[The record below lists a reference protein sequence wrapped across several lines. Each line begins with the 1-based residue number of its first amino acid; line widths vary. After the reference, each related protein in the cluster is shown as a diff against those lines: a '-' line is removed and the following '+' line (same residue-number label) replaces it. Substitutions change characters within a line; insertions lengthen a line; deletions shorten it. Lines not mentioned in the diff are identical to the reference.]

1 MKHEITC
8 TSCPMGCRITV
19 ELEEPGGVRG
29 GTAYGAAAAGAAR
42 GADSPG
48 SADHLIKVENAQITG
63 NSCRRGAEYAW
74 EEITAPK
81 RVVTS
86 VAAVKGK
93 DRMLPVRTARPVPKE
108 CIFAVMDA
116 IRQIEV
122 TLPVQTG
129 QILVENIAGSGV
141 TLTASKNMA

>member
-8 TSCPMGCRITV
+8 TACPMGCRITV

-29 GTAYGAAAAGAAR
+29 DSGFGAGSGSGAGAGSNAADDSSAR
-42 GADSPG
+42 
-48 SADHLIKVENAQITG
+48 ITG
-63 NSCRRGAEYAW
+63 HSCRRGAEYAW

-86 VAAVKGK
+86 VAAVKGQAG
-93 DRMLPVRTARPVPKE
+93 MLPVRTTQPVPKE
-108 CIFAVMDA
+108 SIFEVMNA

-122 TLPVQTG
+122 VLPVQTG
-129 QILVENIAGSGV
+129 QILVSNIAGTGV
-141 TLTASKNMA
+141 DLTASKNMTR

>member
-8 TSCPMGCRITV
+8 TACPMGCRITV

-29 GTAYGAAAAGAAR
+29 GAA
-42 GADSPG
+42 
-48 SADHLIKVENAQITG
+48 ITG
-63 NSCRRGAEYAW
+63 NGCRRGAEYAW

-93 DRMLPVRTARPVPKE
+93 DGMLPVRTARPVPKE

-122 TLPVQTG
+122 ALPVQTG
-129 QILVENIAGSGV
+129 QILVEDIAGTGV
-141 TLTASKNMA
+141 ALTASKNMAQ

>member
-8 TSCPMGCRITV
+8 TACPMGCRITV
-19 ELEEPGGVRG
+19 ELEEAGGVRG
-29 GTAYGAAAAGAAR
+29 GAGAGGESGVSAADVSNAR
-42 GADSPG
+42 
-48 SADHLIKVENAQITG
+48 ITG

-86 VAAVKGK
+86 VVAVKGQ
-93 DRMLPVRTARPVPKE
+93 DRMLPVRTAQPIPKE

-116 IRQIEV
+116 IQRIEV
-122 TLPVQTG
+122 SLPVQTG
-129 QILVENIAGSGV
+129 QILVSNIAGTGV
-141 TLTASKNMA
+141 NLTASKNMMDIQGGFMRAR